1 MSTDFPLII
10 KGKCVLL
17 PRVIAYYLRCT
28 INHALFCAS
37 QPIPEVARV
46 FDRQAVVLPPVFWKF
61 TLSSP
66 ARVAQE
72 FAGARDLNV
81 IVRTKKDPA
90 FQGGA
95 VEQGSPI

>member
-1 MSTDFPLII
+1 MSTVFPLII

-46 FDRQAVVLPPVFWKF
+46 FDRQAIVLAPVFGEF
-61 TLSSP
+61 ALGSP
-66 ARVAQE
+66 AGMAKQFPR
-72 FAGARDLNV
+72 AGDLYV
-81 IVRTKKDPA
+81 IV
-90 FQGGA
+90 GGF
-95 VEQGSPI
+95 